1 MSPYPSILL
10 AGLALALAGWQATP
24 QSAEDVAAALQ
35 RKYDTIRDFSA
46 DFTQEHVGVLRRK
59 RVERGTLLVKKP
71 GKMRWQYTSPEEKLF
86 VSDGIQLYSYLPA
99 ENRVLVSPMPQDD
112 QAATG
117 ILFLA
122 GKGHLTR
129 DFKVSFADG
138 APADGWALRLEPKRP
153 QSEYD
158 WLEIVAAKDT
168 LRIRALVVADKQ
180 GRSTY
185 LLSNFKENPGL
196 ADKMFNFTPPRGV
209 EVIYAGPAKR

>member
-1 MSPYPSILL
+1 MFPQSSLLL
-10 AGLALALAGWQATP
+10 AGLTLFLAAGQASSP
-24 QSAEDVAAALQ
+24 SADEVAAALQ

-46 DFTQEHVGVLRRK
+46 DFTQEHEGVLRRK

-71 GKMRWQYTSPEEKLF
+71 GKMRWHYTSPEEKLF
-86 VSDGIQLYSYLPA
+86 VSDGTRLYSHLKA
-99 ENRVLVSPMPQDD
+99 EELVIVSPVPQDD

-122 GKGHLTR
+122 GRGNLTR

-138 APADGWALRLEPKRP
+138 AAPDAWALRLEPKRP
-153 QSEYD
+153 QAEYD

-168 LRIRALVVADKQ
+168 LRIRALTVADKQ

-196 ADKMFNFTPPRGV
+196 ADKTFNFTIPRGV
-209 EVIYAGPAKR
+209 EVIHAGPAKR